1 MQLRSAIFAALA
13 LCLALLL
20 VQTDAWGKE
29 GHQIV
34 ADIAYNQLNS
44 NAQQAVNYYLNGLT
58 LAAAAP
64 FPDEY
69 DHTSNGRWS
78 GPLHYVNLPRNAVEY
93 KSAYCP
99 FPPGCVVTAIQ
110 NYTKQLLTEGTS
122 GNVCTFNYGDM
133 PCPLVFITHFV
144 GDVHQPLH
152 VGYGDD
158 EGGNTVKI
166 DFMGKKGNLHQ
177 VWDEFIIQKFDSDWQ
192 DFSSQLQSY
201 MQSNP
206 AIVAQYAAIT
216 DPAKWANESFQLV
229 RTDVYNYN
237 PSSVEAPEV
246 VDLGQS
252 YYDHNLPIIKQR
264 LIAAGVRLGALINN
278 IFSSG
283 SWKKDAAKMHV
294 PMPFVKS
301 AQNKMT
307 IGA

>member
-1 MQLRSAIFAALA
+1 MQLRAAVFAAIA

-44 NAQQAVNYYLNGLT
+44 NAQQAVNYYLNGMT

-78 GPLHYVNLPRNAVEY
+78 GPLHYVNLPRNAVQY
-93 KSAYCP
+93 TSADCP
-99 FPPGCVVTAIQ
+99 FPPGCVVSAIQ
-110 NYTKQLLTEGTS
+110 NYTKQLAYEGTS
-122 GNVCTFNYGDM
+122 GSVCTFNYGDM

-166 DFMGKKGNLHQ
+166 DFLGKRGNLHQ
-177 VWDEFIIQKFDSDWQ
+177 VWDEFIIQKYDSDWQ
-192 DFSSQLQSY
+192 DFSSKLQTY
-201 MQSNP
+201 IQNNP
-206 AIVAQYAAIT
+206 SVAAQYAAIT
-216 DPAKWANESFQLV
+216 DPAKWANESFQYV
-229 RTDVYNYN
+229 RTDVYNFN
-237 PSSVEAPEV
+237 PTSDSRVT
-246 VDLGQS
+246 DLGES
-252 YYDHNLPIIKQR
+252 YYTHNLPIIQQR
-264 LIAAGVRLGALINN
+264 LVAAGVRLGALLNS
-278 IFSSG
+278 IFSS
-283 SWKKDAAKMHV
+283 SRIAKPHV
-294 PMPFVKS
+294 PVAP
-301 AQNKMT
+301 QNKM
-307 IGA
+307 IIRQ